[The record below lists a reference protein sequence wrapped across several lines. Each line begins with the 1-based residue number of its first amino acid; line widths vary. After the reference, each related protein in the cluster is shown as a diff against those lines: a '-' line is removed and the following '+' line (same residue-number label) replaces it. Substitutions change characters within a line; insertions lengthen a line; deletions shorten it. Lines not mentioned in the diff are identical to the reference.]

1 MTPRSRWH
9 PWAMLAPSLALL
21 VVFFVVPIGI
31 AAYESLFSWDLLTPP
46 RFVGAANYRALAAHG
61 ELLRVA
67 LRTLGYSAMVVAG
80 TMSLG
85 LAMALLVNRPGRF
98 FALVRASIFSAY
110 VVSWVA
116 VALLWMGLFDRS
128 GGSLLG
134 DPRWA
139 LPALAF
145 VAVWK
150 LAGYAMILF
159 LAGLQAVPPSLLE
172 AAALDG
178 AGAWGRF
185 RHVTFPLLM
194 PTAAFV
200 ATTTL
205 VTSFQAFDVVRI
217 MTQGGPGRTTE
228 LFVYAIYEQVF
239 LDLSVG
245 RASALTVVFFA
256 MLLALSTLQLRA
268 WRGRGPPRDDR
279 PSRPA
284 ALEPARATLPYVV
297 GLVAAAAWVVP
308 YAWIVATAFK
318 TLPEIVARPTALLPE
333 HLDLGAYREVFAAM
347 PVARYTAVTIGMA
360 MAIAT
365 AQVVLALPAGY
376 ALAKLRFAGSPAS
389 RSGPCSRASSCRRR
403 PRSSRCFSC
412 SQRCAWST
420 R

>member
-9 PWAMLAPSLALL
+9 PWAMLAPTLALL
-21 VVFFVVPIGI
+21 IVFFVVPIGV

-61 ELLRVA
+61 ELLRIA
-67 LRTLGYSAMVVAG
+67 LRTLGYSVLVVAG

-85 LAMALLVNRPGRF
+85 LAMAILVNRPGRF
-98 FALVRASIFSAY
+98 FAAVRASIFSAY

-139 LPALAF
+139 LPALAL
-145 VAVWK
+145 VGIWK

-159 LAGLQAVPPSLLE
+159 LAGLQAVPRSLLE

-178 AGAWGRF
+178 AGACQRF
-185 RHVTFPLLM
+185 RHVTLPLLM

-217 MTQGGPGRTTE
+217 MTQGGPGRATE

-256 MLLALSTLQLRA
+256 MLLALSALQLRA
-268 WRGRGPPRDDR
+268 WRGRG
-279 PSRPA
+279 
-284 ALEPARATLPYVV
+284 
-297 GLVAAAAWVVP
+297 
-308 YAWIVATAFK
+308 ATA
-318 TLPEIVARPTALLPE
+318 R
-333 HLDLGAYREVFAAM
+333 
-347 PVARYTAVTIGMA
+347 
-360 MAIAT
+360 
-365 AQVVLALPAGY
+365 
-376 ALAKLRFAGSPAS
+376 
-389 RSGPCSRASSCRRR
+389 
-403 PRSSRCFSC
+403 
-412 SQRCAWST
+412 
-420 R
+420 